1 MAEGTNEARSLARPV
16 LWSAAAVALV
26 GAALYNWWVVAAFN
40 HILPTPN
47 MLFSDLEVEGGKYSH
62 LFNSL
67 DFVASAL
74 FLVALLAV
82 GARGRR
88 TEWITMLWFTSF
100 GMTGAIFHYS
110 CAEALSASCRSAEW
124 HFRLPLTHYAHMLS
138 GIGEFAAVILVV
150 LMARRRHADT
160 PSLWRAFNR
169 AQTDLLIFA
178 LPLIAATYLLDRWE
192 AAIEPILLVVA
203 SSQVIKS
210 LLEPD
215 TAPGEEVGISLDLLQ
230 VHQRPAVVEQ
240 DRRADQDR
248 LAEQDH

>member
-1 MAEGTNEARSLARPV
+1 MGVVMVDGTNQGRVIAAPV
-16 LWSAAAVALV
+16 LWAAAGLGLV
-26 GAALYNWWVVAAFN
+26 GAALYNWWIVAAFT

-47 MLFSDLEVEGGKYSH
+47 MLFSDLEVQGGQYSR

-67 DFVASAL
+67 DFTASAL
-74 FLVALLAV
+74 FLVALLLV

-88 TEWITMLWFTSF
+88 SEWFTMLWFTAF

-124 HFRLPLTHYAHMLS
+124 RFQLPMTHYAHMLS
-138 GIGEFAAVILVV
+138 GIGEFGAVILVV
-150 LMARRRHADT
+150 LMARRRHGDAA
-160 PSLWRAFNR
+160 SNWRRFNR
-169 AQTDLLIFA
+169 VQVDLLIFA

-203 SSQVIKS
+203 ASQLLKS

-230 VHQRPAVVEQ
+230 PRQ
-240 DRRADQDR
+240 RAD
-248 LAEQDH
+248 H